1 MDGLFLDLR
10 YALRQM
16 RRSPLF
22 TATSIITLAIG
33 IGATTAVFSTVNA
46 TLLRPLPYP
55 HPEELVSVRTRLTDG
70 RITTGLLSP
79 MELTALEAPN
89 LPLVRA
95 AGLSN
100 QPFDA
105 TLISPDGT
113 PAPALLTSATEGFFE
128 LLGLPMAR
136 GRGFSHEEEID
147 PGPRAPLFVVLSYR
161 TWRTTFGGDPAIVG
175 RTVRFAEVDAPTT
188 VVGVASPL
196 LDMPRGTDF
205 WVNFRLNPLDVWH
218 GIDAVVRVPPGTRIE
233 KVRSEL
239 SAVMA
244 GLARTTVSDKGREYV
259 VRPLVTAIVGDLR
272 PTLLLVLGAAAL
284 LLVLACV
291 NVANLLLARG
301 TARMREMATR
311 AALGASRRRVVRQLV
326 TEATALAMAG
336 AVAGLGL
343 ARGAVRI
350 LLAFGASKLPRLDRV
365 PFDGRVMLFA
375 FGVLLFAALA
385 MGAAPAWR
393 LAKTDI
399 RGLLNDG
406 GRSATAGRGA
416 SRLMSALIIGEIAL
430 AMALVAGA
438 GWLVQS
444 FARLERTDPGFTAT
458 GRLVVDVRPT
468 RSINGPAAA
477 RAWSDELMR
486 HIRETTDVAFAGAA
500 STLPL
505 RADRDPSGTV
515 EIRGELSDP
524 DHPVGAHMRVVTP
537 GFFAAMGIRVLAGR
551 AFTVDD
557 RQQTAP
563 VAVVNRAFVRRFIGP
578 RDPMT
583 AQFTFGYPKTDPQSL
598 RSIVGVVDDVRYVSL
613 GEQAEPTFYVSQD
626 QVPYPFRNHAV
637 VVTARHGDAEGLIP
651 GLRAEL
657 KRFDPQ
663 LVVSFV
669 PAPDIVAATLERQ
682 ALGMTLLVIFGATAL
697 TLAAVGIYGVI
708 AYAVAEREAEV
719 ATRLALGASPRDVFR
734 LMMSTG
740 QRLAIA
746 GVVAG
751 LAIAYAVGRV
761 VAASVYEMRADNP
774 VVLSGATALVCGV
787 TIVAIAIPALRASC
801 LSPSLALR
809 SK

>member
-1 MDGLFLDLR
+1 MDGLLRDLR
-10 YALRQM
+10 YAFRQLRHA
-16 RRSPLF
+16 PLF
-22 TATSIITLAIG
+22 AATSIVTLAIG
-33 IGATTAVFSTVNA
+33 IGATTAIFSTVNA
-46 TLLRPLPYP
+46 TLLRPLPYL
-55 HPEELVSVRTRLTDG
+55 HSEELVSVRTRLSDG

-79 MELTALEAPN
+79 VELTALGAPN
-89 LPLVRA
+89 LPIVRV

-105 TLISPDGT
+105 TLIAPDGT
-113 PAPALLTSATEGFFE
+113 PTQVLLTNVTEGFFE
-128 LLGLPMAR
+128 LFGLPMVR
-136 GRGFSHEEEID
+136 GRGFTHEEEIN
-147 PGPRAPLFVVLSYR
+147 PGPGAPLFVVLSYR
-161 TWRTTFGGDPAIVG
+161 AWRTMFDADPAIVG
-175 RTVRFAEVDAPTT
+175 KTVRFAEVGAPTT

-196 LDMPRGTDF
+196 LDVPRDTDF
-205 WVNFRLNPLDVWH
+205 WLNFRLNPLDVWH
-218 GIDAVVRVPPGTRIE
+218 GIDAVVRMPSGTRIE
-233 KVRSEL
+233 RVRSEL
-239 SAVMA
+239 SVVMA
-244 GLARTTVSDKGREYV
+244 GLARTTASDEGREYV
-259 VRPLVTAIVGDLR
+259 VRPLVTAMVGDLG

-301 TARMREMATR
+301 TARMREIATR
-311 AALGASRRRVVRQLV
+311 AALGASRQRVVRQLV
-326 TEATALAMAG
+326 TEAAVLATAG

-343 ARGAVRI
+343 AWGAVRI

-365 PFDGRVMLFA
+365 PFDGRVLLFA
-375 FGVLLFAALA
+375 FGVLLFAALV

-393 LAKTDI
+393 LARTDI

-416 SRLMSALIIGEIAL
+416 ARLMSVLIVGEIAL
-430 AMALVAGA
+430 AIALVAGA

-444 FARLERTDPGFTAT
+444 FARLERTDPGFTAA

-468 RSINGPAAA
+468 KIINVPVDGL
-477 RAWSDELMR
+477 AWSHALMQ
-486 HIRETTDVAFAGAA
+486 HIRDTAGVAVAGAA

-524 DHPVGAHMRVVTP
+524 AHPVGAHMRIVTP

-551 AFTVDD
+551 GFTADD
-557 RQQTAP
+557 RQQTAQ
-563 VAVVNRAFVRRFIGP
+563 VAVVNRAFVRRFIGG

-613 GEQAEPTFYVSQD
+613 GEDAEPVFYVSQD
-626 QVPYPFRNHAV
+626 QVPYPFTNHAV
-637 VVTARHGDAEGLIP
+637 VVTAQHGDAEALIP
-651 GLRAEL
+651 AIRSEL
-657 KRFDPQ
+657 QRFDPQ
-663 LVVSFV
+663 LVVAFA
-669 PAPDIVAATLERQ
+669 PATAIVAATLERQ
-682 ALGMTLLVIFGATAL
+682 SLGMALLVIFGATAL

-719 ATRLALGASPRDVFR
+719 ATRLALGASPRDVFW

-740 QRLAIA
+740 QRLALAGIA
-746 GVVAG
+746 VG
-751 LAIAYAVGRV
+751 LAIAYMVGHV
-761 VAASVYEMRADNP
+761 VAASVYGMRADDL
-774 VVLSGATALVCGV
+774 VVLAGATAVVCAV
-787 TIVAIAIPALRASC
+787 TILAIAIPALRASR

>member
-1 MDGLFLDLR
+1 MDALLLDLR

-22 TATSIITLAIG
+22 TATSIVTLAIG
-33 IGATTAVFSTVNA
+33 IGATTAIFSTVNA
-46 TLLRPLPYP
+46 TLLRPLPYR
-55 HPEELVSVRTRLTDG
+55 HPEELVSVRTRLSGG

-79 MELTALEAPN
+79 VELTALGAPN
-89 LPLVRA
+89 LPIVRV

-113 PAPALLTSATEGFFE
+113 PTQVLLTSATEGFFE

-136 GRGFSHEEEID
+136 GRGFIHEEEIN
-147 PGPRAPLFVVLSYR
+147 PGPGAPLFVVLSYR
-161 TWRTTFGGDPAIVG
+161 AWRTMFGGDPAIVG
-175 RTVRFAEVDAPTT
+175 KTVRFAEVDAPTT
-188 VVGVASPL
+188 VVGVASPS
-196 LDMPRGTDF
+196 LDMPHDTDF

-239 SAVMA
+239 SVVMA
-244 GLARTTVSDKGREYV
+244 GLARTTASDEGREYV
-259 VRPLVTAIVGDLR
+259 VRPLVTAMVGDLG
-272 PTLLLVLGAAAL
+272 PTLLLILGAAGL
-284 LLVLACV
+284 LLLLACV

-326 TEATALAMAG
+326 TEAAVLATAG

-343 ARGAVRI
+343 AWGAVRI

-365 PFDGRVMLFA
+365 PFDGRVLLFA
-375 FGVLLFAALA
+375 FCVLLFAAVV

-416 SRLMSALIIGEIAL
+416 SRLMSALIVGEIAL
-430 AMALVAGA
+430 AIALVAGA

-444 FARLERTDPGFTAT
+444 FARLERTDPGFTAA

-468 RSINGPAAA
+468 KIINAPVDGL
-477 RAWSDELMR
+477 AWSHALMQ
-486 HIRETTDVAFAGAA
+486 HIRDTAGVALAGAA

-524 DHPVGAHMRVVTP
+524 NHPVGAHMRIVTP
-537 GFFAAMGIRVLAGR
+537 GFFAAMGIRLLEGR

-563 VAVVNRAFVRRFIGP
+563 VAVVNRAFVRRFIGG
-578 RDPMT
+578 RDPMA

-613 GEQAEPTFYVSQD
+613 GEQAEPIFYVSQD
-626 QVPYPFRNHAV
+626 QVPYPFTRHAV
-637 VVTARHGDAEGLIP
+637 VVTAQHGDAEALIP
-651 GLRAEL
+651 AIRFAL

-663 LVVSFV
+663 LVVAFA
-669 PAPDIVAATLERQ
+669 PASAIVAATLERQ
-682 ALGMTLLVIFGATAL
+682 SLGMALLVIFGATAL

-719 ATRLALGASPRDVFR
+719 ATRLAVGASPRDVFR

-740 QRLAIA
+740 QRLA
-746 GVVAG
+746 VAG
-751 LAIAYAVGRV
+751 IALGLTIAYAVGRV
-761 VAASVYEMRADNP
+761 VAASVYGMRPDDP
-774 VVLSGATALVCGV
+774 IVLAGAAALVCAV
-787 TIVAIAIPALRASC
+787 TILAIAIPAHRASR